1 MRFLSSYIFLSARSK
16 TSWNEFVVIP
26 SGFEYTKLE
35 ERLETLKLMLDEEKQ
50 SSDEINKQVSIS
62 VGTSVFD
69 REKDNSFQEV
79 FERAD
84 KKMYEDKKRIHEKD
98 GIPTER

>member
-1 MRFLSSYIFLSARSK
+1 
-16 TSWNEFVVIP
+16 
-26 SGFEYTKLE
+26 
-35 ERLETLKLMLDEEKQ
+35 DEEKQ

-69 REKDNSFQEV
+69 REKDNSYQEV

-84 KKMYEDKKRIHEKD
+84 KNMYENKKRVHEKD
-98 GIPTER
+98 GIPTGR